1 MDMSLPQPSQSFTW
15 TQEPWGPALRCRPL
29 LEVAPHLFTTRALD
43 VSRDPGHPA
52 LAAVAASL
60 SLTAAHIIQ
69 VHQVHGAGV
78 LMLQNGAPAS
88 SPDGPIEADAMVS
101 EDPSRAIGVRVADC
115 APILLADRTT
125 GRVAAVHAGWRGTVA
140 RVVAAAIDAMKA
152 RGTRPDDLV
161 GAIGPSIGPCCYEV
175 GPEIREAFLAAG
187 HAEADVSRWFAAG
200 RGDRWQLDVPAAN
213 RDQLVAL
220 GVPAVQIHASGLC
233 TACHPGVFHSYRRS
247 RSAGRMLALI
257 KTR

>member
-15 TQEPWGPALRCRPL
+15 TQEPWGPSLRCRPL
-29 LEVAPHLFTTRALD
+29 LAVAPHLFTTRALD
-43 VSRDPGHPA
+43 VSRDPGDPA

-78 LMLQNGAPAS
+78 LVVQNGVPAS
-88 SPDGPIEADAMVS
+88 PGTPIEADAMVS

-140 RVVAAAIDAMKA
+140 RVVAAAVDATKA
-152 RGTRPDDLV
+152 MGTRPDDLV
-161 GAIGPSIGPCCYEV
+161 VAIGPSIGPCCYEV
-175 GPEIREAFLAAG
+175 GPEVREAFLAAG
-187 HAEADVSRWFAAG
+187 HAEADVSRWCVAG

-220 GVPAVQIHASGLC
+220 GVPAAQIHVSGLC
-233 TACHPGVFHSYRRS
+233 TACHPDVFHSYRRN
-247 RSAGRMLALI
+247 RSAGRMLGLVR
-257 KTR
+257 TRS